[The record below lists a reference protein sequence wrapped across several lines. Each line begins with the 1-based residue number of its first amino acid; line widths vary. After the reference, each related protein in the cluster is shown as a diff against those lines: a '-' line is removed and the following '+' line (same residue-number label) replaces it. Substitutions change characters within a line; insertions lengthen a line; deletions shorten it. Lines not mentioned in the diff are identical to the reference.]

1 MFNLFANDP
10 YTFLKLESKTGG
22 NAVITQYQT
31 QGVVKL
37 RDGMLQA
44 DNMETRQATSTVHIK
59 PTEAF
64 VADLGA
70 NLVGHGIRVSKG
82 DYEVAN
88 YRIESQ
94 VEGYDFDSGTLEFYK
109 VTLKRENL
117 WDESDLPLE

>member
-1 MFNLFANDP
+1 M
-10 YTFLKLESKTGG
+10 KLESKTGG
-22 NAVITQYQT
+22 NAVITQYQAE
-31 QGVVKL
+31 GIIKL
-37 RDGMLQA
+37 RDGMVQT
-44 DNMETRQATSTVHIK
+44 DNMETREATSTIHIK

-70 NLVGHGIRVSKG
+70 NLVGHGIRVAKG